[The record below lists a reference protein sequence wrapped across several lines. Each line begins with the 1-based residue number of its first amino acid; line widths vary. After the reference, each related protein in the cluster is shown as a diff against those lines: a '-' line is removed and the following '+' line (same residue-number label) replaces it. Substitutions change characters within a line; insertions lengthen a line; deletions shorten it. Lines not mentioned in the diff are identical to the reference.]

1 MIYVWFVV
9 GVILTLAGASW
20 LVDGASGI
28 AKRYKVSEFVI
39 GVCIVG
45 IGTSMPELTV
55 SLLGSLRGSAEIAIG
70 NVTGSNMFN
79 TLVIL
84 GITALINPIMF
95 TRDNLR
101 RDMHLNT
108 LASVILLLFAY
119 LPIAFRPTE
128 SPMISR
134 LEGGLFLLL
143 FAAYLFM
150 TFRSSGKAEEAE
162 TESEAE
168 SGGKPKALWL
178 LILMVVAGIA
188 ALAVG
193 GKLFVDNG
201 CEIAR
206 ALKVSETVIAITFM
220 ACGTSLPELV
230 TCIVA
235 AAKKRNQLALG
246 NILGSN
252 VSNILLILGC
262 SALVKPLFVDQ
273 VILDGF
279 IILVG
284 VAILLYISA
293 LLPRRNELSRYKGL
307 LFILLYAAYIY
318 FIVLA

>member
-1 MIYVWFVV
+1 MMYMWFIV
-9 GVILTLAGASW
+9 GVALTLLGASW

-84 GITALINPIMF
+84 GITAMINPIMF

-128 SPMISR
+128 SLMISR
-134 LEGGLFLLL
+134 LEGGIFLLL
-143 FAAYLFM
+143 FAGYLFM
-150 TFRSSGKAEEAE
+150 TFRSGDKSEEVE
-162 TESEAE
+162 TEGE
-168 SGGKPKALWL
+168 GKPKPLGL
-178 LILMVVAGIA
+178 LILMVIAGIA
-188 ALAVG
+188 ALALG
-193 GKLFVDNG
+193 GKLFVDKG

-235 AAKKRNQLALG
+235 AVKKRNQLALG

-252 VSNILLILGC
+252 VCNILLILGC
-262 SALVKPLFVDQ
+262 SSLVRPLIVDT
-273 VILDGF
+273 VNLDGF
-279 IILVG
+279 IILIG

-293 LLPRRNELSRYKGL
+293 LLPKRNELSRYKG
-307 LFILLYAAYIY
+307 FIFLLLYAAYIY
-318 FIVLA
+318 FVVLT

>member
-1 MIYVWFVV
+1 MYVWFIV
-9 GVILTLAGASW
+9 GVALTLLGASW

-45 IGTSMPELTV
+45 IGTSMPEFTV

-84 GITALINPIMF
+84 GITAMINPILF

-119 LPIAFRPTE
+119 LPIAIRPAE
-128 SPMISR
+128 SPVLSR

-143 FAAYLFM
+143 FAGYLYM
-150 TFRSSGKAEEAE
+150 TFRNGNKSEEADTEGGGKA
-162 TESEAE
+162 
-168 SGGKPKALWL
+168 KPLWL
-178 LILMVVAGIA
+178 LILMVIAGIA

-193 GKLFVDNG
+193 GKLFVDKG

-206 ALKVSETVIAITFM
+206 ALKVSETVIAVTFM
-220 ACGTSLPELV
+220 AGGTSLPELV

-262 SALVKPLFVDQ
+262 SSLVRPLLVDTAQ
-273 VILDGF
+273 FDGF
-279 IILVG
+279 IILIL
-284 VAILLYISA
+284 VAILLYLSA
-293 LLPRRNELSRYKGL
+293 LLPKRNELSRYKGFI
-307 LFILLYAAYIY
+307 FILLYAAYIY
-318 FIVLA
+318 FVVLA

>member
-1 MIYVWFVV
+1 MMYVWFIV
-9 GVILTLAGASW
+9 GVALTLLGASW

-55 SLLGSLRGSAEIAIG
+55 SLLGSIRGSAEIAIG

-79 TLVIL
+79 TLLIL
-84 GITALINPIMF
+84 GITAMINPIMF

-119 LPIAFRPTE
+119 LPIAFHPAE
-128 SPMISR
+128 SLEISR
-134 LEGGLFLLL
+134 LEGALFLLL
-143 FAAYLFM
+143 FAGYLVM
-150 TFRSSGKAEEAE
+150 TFRSGDK
-162 TESEAE
+162 SEVTQSDSDA
-168 SGGKPKALWL
+168 KPKPLAL
-178 LILMVVAGIA
+178 LILMVIAGIA

-193 GKLFVDNG
+193 GKLFVDKG

-220 ACGTSLPELV
+220 AGGTSLPELV

-262 SALVKPLFVDQ
+262 SSLVRPLSVDP
-273 VILDGF
+273 VNLDGF
-279 IILVG
+279 IILIG
-284 VAILLYISA
+284 VAMLLYLSS
-293 LLPRRNELSRYKGL
+293 LLPKRNVLSRYKGFI
-307 LFILLYAAYIY
+307 FILLYAAYIY

>member
-1 MIYVWFVV
+1 MMYVWFIV
-9 GVILTLAGASW
+9 GVALTLLGASW

-84 GITALINPIMF
+84 GITAMINPIMF

-119 LPIAFRPTE
+119 LPIAIRPTE
-128 SPMISR
+128 SPVISR
-134 LEGGLFLLL
+134 LEGLLFLLL
-143 FAAYLFM
+143 FAGYLYM
-150 TFRSSGKAEEAE
+150 TFRNGNKAEEPEAD
-162 TESEAE
+162 TE
-168 SGGKPKALWL
+168 GGSKPLWL
-178 LILMVVAGIA
+178 LILMVIAGIA

-193 GKLFVDNG
+193 GKLFVDKG

-220 ACGTSLPELV
+220 AGGTSLPELV

-262 SALVKPLFVDQ
+262 SSLVRPLIVDT
-273 VILDGF
+273 VNLDGF
-279 IILVG
+279 IILIG
-284 VAILLYISA
+284 VAILLYLSA
-293 LLPRRNELSRYKGL
+293 LLPKRNELSRYKG
-307 LFILLYAAYIY
+307 FIFLLLYAAYIY
-318 FIVLA
+318 FVVLA

>member
-1 MIYVWFVV
+1 MMYVWFIV
-9 GVILTLAGASW
+9 GVALTLLGASW

-45 IGTSMPELTV
+45 IGTSMPEFTV

-84 GITALINPIMF
+84 GITAMINPIMF

-108 LASVILLLFAY
+108 LASIILLLFAY
-119 LPIAFRPTE
+119 LPIAIRPAE
-128 SPMISR
+128 SPVISR

-143 FAAYLFM
+143 FAGYLFM
-150 TFRSSGKAEEAE
+150 TFRNGNKSEEADTEGGGKA
-162 TESEAE
+162 
-168 SGGKPKALWL
+168 KPLWL
-178 LILMVVAGIA
+178 LILMVIAGIA

-193 GKLFVDNG
+193 GKLFVDKG

-206 ALKVSETVIAITFM
+206 ALKVSETVIAVTFM
-220 ACGTSLPELV
+220 AGGTSLPELV

-262 SALVKPLFVDQ
+262 SSLVRPLIVDTAQ
-273 VILDGF
+273 FEGF
-279 IILVG
+279 IILIL
-284 VAILLYISA
+284 VAILLYLSA
-293 LLPRRNELSRYKGL
+293 LLPKRNELSRYKGFI
-307 LFILLYAAYIY
+307 FILLYAAYIY
-318 FIVLA
+318 FVVLA

>member
-1 MIYVWFVV
+1 MMYVWFIV
-9 GVILTLAGASW
+9 GVALTLLGASW

-84 GITALINPIMF
+84 GITAMINPIMF

-119 LPIAFRPTE
+119 LPIAFSPAE
-128 SPMISR
+128 SLMISR

-143 FAAYLFM
+143 FAGYLFM
-150 TFRSSGKAEEAE
+150 TFRSGDKSEE
-162 TESEAE
+162 TESEGE
-168 SGGKPKALWL
+168 GKIKPLWL
-178 LILMVVAGIA
+178 LILMVIAGIA

-193 GKLFVDNG
+193 GKLFVDKG

-220 ACGTSLPELV
+220 AGGTSLPELV

-262 SALVKPLFVDQ
+262 SSLVRPLIVDT
-273 VILDGF
+273 VNLDGF
-279 IILVG
+279 IILIG

-293 LLPRRNELSRYKGL
+293 LLPKRNELSRYKG
-307 LFILLYAAYIY
+307 FIFLLLYAVYIY
-318 FIVLA
+318 FVVLA

>member
-1 MIYVWFVV
+1 MMYVWFIV
-9 GVILTLAGASW
+9 GVALTLLGASW

-79 TLVIL
+79 TLLIL

-134 LEGGLFLLL
+134 LEGALFLLL
-143 FAAYLFM
+143 FAGYLYM
-150 TFRSSGKAEEAE
+150 TFRSSNKAGE
-162 TESEAE
+162 TEADSEDRP
-168 SGGKPKALWL
+168 KPLWL
-178 LILMVVAGIA
+178 LILMVIAGIA
-188 ALAVG
+188 ALAIG
-193 GKLFVDNG
+193 GKLFVDKG

-220 ACGTSLPELV
+220 AGGTSLPELV

-262 SALVKPLFVDQ
+262 SSLVHPLIVDS
-273 VILDGF
+273 VNFDGF
-279 IILVG
+279 IILIL
-284 VAILLYISA
+284 VAILLYLSA
-293 LLPRRNELSRYKGL
+293 LLPKRNELSRYKGFI
-307 LFILLYAAYIY
+307 FILLYAAYIY
-318 FIVLA
+318 FVVLA

>member
-1 MIYVWFVV
+1 MMYVWFIV
-9 GVILTLAGASW
+9 GVALTLLGASW

-45 IGTSMPELTV
+45 IGTSMPEFTV

-84 GITALINPIMF
+84 GITAMINPILF

-119 LPIAFRPTE
+119 LPIAIRPAE
-128 SPMISR
+128 SPVLSR

-143 FAAYLFM
+143 FAGYLYM
-150 TFRSSGKAEEAE
+150 TFRNGNKSEEADTEGGGKA
-162 TESEAE
+162 
-168 SGGKPKALWL
+168 KPLWL
-178 LILMVVAGIA
+178 LILMVIAGIA

-193 GKLFVDNG
+193 GKLFVDKG

-206 ALKVSETVIAITFM
+206 ALKVSETVIAVTFM
-220 ACGTSLPELV
+220 AGGTSLPELV

-262 SALVKPLFVDQ
+262 SSLVRPLLVDTAQ
-273 VILDGF
+273 FDGF
-279 IILVG
+279 IILIL
-284 VAILLYISA
+284 VAILLYLSA
-293 LLPRRNELSRYKGL
+293 LLPKRNELSRYKGFI
-307 LFILLYAAYIY
+307 FILLYAAYIY
-318 FIVLA
+318 FVVLA

>member
-1 MIYVWFVV
+1 MMYVWFIV
-9 GVILTLAGASW
+9 GVALTLLGASW

-119 LPIAFRPTE
+119 LPIAFRPAE
-128 SPMISR
+128 SLMISR
-134 LEGGLFLLL
+134 LEGGIFLLL
-143 FAAYLFM
+143 FAGYLFM
-150 TFRSSGKAEEAE
+150 TFRSGDKSEEAE
-162 TESEAE
+162 TE
-168 SGGKPKALWL
+168 GDGKPKPLGL
-178 LILMVVAGIA
+178 LILMVIAGIA
-188 ALAVG
+188 ALALG
-193 GKLFVDNG
+193 GKLFVDKG

-252 VSNILLILGC
+252 VCNILLILGC
-262 SALVKPLFVDQ
+262 SSLVRPLIVDT
-273 VILDGF
+273 VNLDGF
-279 IILVG
+279 IILIG

-293 LLPRRNELSRYKGL
+293 LLPKRNELSRYKG
-307 LFILLYAAYIY
+307 FIFLLLYAAYIY
-318 FIVLA
+318 FVVLA

>member
-1 MIYVWFVV
+1 MYVWFIV
-9 GVILTLAGASW
+9 GVALTLLGASW

-45 IGTSMPELTV
+45 IGTSMPEFTV

-84 GITALINPIMF
+84 GITAMINPILF

-119 LPIAFRPTE
+119 LPIAIRPAE
-128 SPMISR
+128 SPVISR

-143 FAAYLFM
+143 FAGYLYM
-150 TFRSSGKAEEAE
+150 TFRNGNKSEEADTEGGGKA
-162 TESEAE
+162 
-168 SGGKPKALWL
+168 KPLWL
-178 LILMVVAGIA
+178 LILMVIAGIA

-193 GKLFVDNG
+193 GKLFVDKG

-206 ALKVSETVIAITFM
+206 ALKVSETVIAVTFM
-220 ACGTSLPELV
+220 AGGTSLPELV

-262 SALVKPLFVDQ
+262 SSLVRPLLVDTAQ
-273 VILDGF
+273 FDGF
-279 IILVG
+279 IILIL
-284 VAILLYISA
+284 VAILLYLSA
-293 LLPRRNELSRYKGL
+293 LLPKRNELSRYKGFI
-307 LFILLYAAYIY
+307 FILLYAAYIY
-318 FIVLA
+318 FVVLA

>member
-1 MIYVWFVV
+1 
-9 GVILTLAGASW
+9 
-20 LVDGASGI
+20 
-28 AKRYKVSEFVI
+28 
-39 GVCIVG
+39 
-45 IGTSMPELTV
+45 
-55 SLLGSLRGSAEIAIG
+55 
-70 NVTGSNMFN
+70 MFN

-128 SPMISR
+128 SLMISR
-134 LEGGLFLLL
+134 LEGGIFLLL
-143 FAAYLFM
+143 FASYLFM
-150 TFRSSGKAEEAE
+150 TFRSGDKSEEAE
-162 TESEAE
+162 TE
-168 SGGKPKALWL
+168 GDGKPKPLGL
-178 LILMVVAGIA
+178 LILMVIAGIA
-188 ALAVG
+188 ALALG
-193 GKLFVDNG
+193 GKLFVDKG

-206 ALKVSETVIAITFM
+206 ALRVSETVIAITFM

-252 VSNILLILGC
+252 VCNILLILGC
-262 SALVKPLFVDQ
+262 SSLVRPLIVDT
-273 VILDGF
+273 VNLDGF
-279 IILVG
+279 IILIG

-293 LLPRRNELSRYKGL
+293 LLPKRNELSRYKG
-307 LFILLYAAYIY
+307 FIFLLLYVAYIY
-318 FIVLA
+318 FVVLA

>member
-1 MIYVWFVV
+1 M
-9 GVILTLAGASW
+9 
-20 LVDGASGI
+20 VDGASGI

-84 GITALINPIMF
+84 GITAMINPIMF

-128 SPMISR
+128 SLMISR
-134 LEGGLFLLL
+134 LEGGIFLLL
-143 FAAYLFM
+143 FASYLFM
-150 TFRSSGKAEEAE
+150 TFRSGDKSEEAE
-162 TESEAE
+162 TEGE
-168 SGGKPKALWL
+168 GQPKPLGL
-178 LILMVVAGIA
+178 LILMVIASIA
-188 ALAVG
+188 ALALG
-193 GKLFVDNG
+193 GKLFVDKG

-262 SALVKPLFVDQ
+262 SSMVRPLAVDS
-273 VILDGF
+273 VNLDGF
-279 IILVG
+279 IFLI
-284 VAILLYISA
+284 ATSILLYLSA
-293 LLPRRNELSRYKGL
+293 LLPRRNQLTWYKGIF
-307 LFILLYAAYIY
+307 FILLYALYIY
-318 FIVLA
+318 ISVIA

>member
-1 MIYVWFVV
+1 MMYVWFIV
-9 GVILTLAGASW
+9 GVALTLLGASW

-84 GITALINPIMF
+84 GITAMINPIMF

-119 LPIAFRPTE
+119 LPIAIRPTE
-128 SPMISR
+128 SPVISR
-134 LEGGLFLLL
+134 LEGLLFLLL
-143 FAAYLFM
+143 FAGYLYM
-150 TFRSSGKAEEAE
+150 TFRNGNKAEEPEAD
-162 TESEAE
+162 TE
-168 SGGKPKALWL
+168 GGSKPLWL
-178 LILMVVAGIA
+178 LILMVIAGIA

-193 GKLFVDNG
+193 GKLFVDKG

-220 ACGTSLPELV
+220 AGGTSLPELV

-262 SALVKPLFVDQ
+262 SSLVRPLIVDT
-273 VILDGF
+273 VNLDGF
-279 IILVG
+279 IILIG
-284 VAILLYISA
+284 VAILLYLSA
-293 LLPRRNELSRYKGL
+293 LLPKRNELSRYKG
-307 LFILLYAAYIY
+307 FIFLLLYAAYI
-318 FIVLA
+318 

>member
-1 MIYVWFVV
+1 MWFIV
-9 GVILTLAGASW
+9 GVALTLLGASW

-84 GITALINPIMF
+84 GITAMINPIMF

-128 SPMISR
+128 SLMISR
-134 LEGGLFLLL
+134 LEGGIFLLL
-143 FAAYLFM
+143 FAGYLFM
-150 TFRSSGKAEEAE
+150 TFRSGDKSEEVE
-162 TESEAE
+162 TEGE
-168 SGGKPKALWL
+168 GKPKPLGL
-178 LILMVVAGIA
+178 LILMVIAGIA
-188 ALAVG
+188 ALALG
-193 GKLFVDNG
+193 GKLFVDKG

-252 VSNILLILGC
+252 VCNILLILGC
-262 SALVKPLFVDQ
+262 SSLVRPLIVDT
-273 VILDGF
+273 VNLDGF
-279 IILVG
+279 IILIG

-293 LLPRRNELSRYKGL
+293 LLPKRNELSRYKG
-307 LFILLYAAYIY
+307 FIFLLLYAAYIY
-318 FIVLA
+318 FVVLT

>member
-1 MIYVWFVV
+1 MMYMWFIV
-9 GVILTLAGASW
+9 GVALTLLGASW

-84 GITALINPIMF
+84 GITAMINPIMF

-128 SPMISR
+128 SLMISR
-134 LEGGLFLLL
+134 LEGGIFLLL
-143 FAAYLFM
+143 FAGYLFM
-150 TFRSSGKAEEAE
+150 TFRSGDKSEEVE
-162 TESEAE
+162 TEGE
-168 SGGKPKALWL
+168 GKPKPLGL
-178 LILMVVAGIA
+178 LILMVIAGIA
-188 ALAVG
+188 ALALG
-193 GKLFVDNG
+193 GKLFVDKG

-252 VSNILLILGC
+252 VCNILLILGC
-262 SALVKPLFVDQ
+262 SSLVRPLIVDT
-273 VILDGF
+273 VNLDGF
-279 IILVG
+279 IILIG

-293 LLPRRNELSRYKGL
+293 LLPKRNELSRYKG
-307 LFILLYAAYIY
+307 FIFLLLYAAYIY
-318 FIVLA
+318 FVVLT

>member
-1 MIYVWFVV
+1 MMYVWFIV
-9 GVILTLAGASW
+9 GVALTLLGASW

-55 SLLGSLRGSAEIAIG
+55 SLLGSIRGSADIALG

-79 TLVIL
+79 TLLIL
-84 GITALINPIMF
+84 GITAMINPILF

-108 LASVILLLFAY
+108 IASVVLLLFAY
-119 LPIAFRPTE
+119 LPIAFRPYE
-128 SPMISR
+128 SPVISR
-134 LEGGLFLLL
+134 LEGALFLLL
-143 FAAYLFM
+143 FIGYLVL
-150 TFRSSGKAEEAE
+150 TFRTSDKSQLEDEPEA
-162 TESEAE
+162 
-168 SGGKPKALWL
+168 KPKPLWL
-178 LILMVVAGIA
+178 LIGMVLFGIA

-193 GKLFVDNG
+193 GKLFVDKG

-206 ALKVSETVIAITFM
+206 ALKVSEAVIAITFM
-220 ACGTSLPELV
+220 AGGTSLPELV

-262 SALVKPLFVDQ
+262 SSLVRPLFVDS
-273 VILDGF
+273 VNLDGF
-279 IILVG
+279 VILIG
-284 VAILLYISA
+284 VAVLLYLSA
-293 LLPRRNELSRYKGL
+293 LLPKRNELSRYKGFI
-307 LFILLYAAYIY
+307 FILLYAAYIY
-318 FIVLA
+318 FVVLA

>member
-1 MIYVWFVV
+1 MMYVWFIV
-9 GVILTLAGASW
+9 GVVLTLLGATW

-28 AKRYKVSEFVI
+28 AKRYNVSEFVI

-55 SLLGSLRGSAEIAIG
+55 SLLGIIRGSAGIAIG

-79 TLVIL
+79 TLLIL
-84 GITALINPIMF
+84 GITAIINPILF

-108 LASVILLLFAY
+108 VASLALLLFAY
-119 LPIAFRPTE
+119 LPIAIHPGE
-128 SPMISR
+128 SLEISR
-134 LEGGLFLLL
+134 LEGALFLLM
-143 FAAYLFM
+143 FAGYLIM
-150 TFRSSGKAEEAE
+150 TFKTGDKSQETAE
-162 TESEAE
+162 TDSAP
-168 SGGKPKALWL
+168 KPLWKLIAMVL
-178 LILMVVAGIA
+178 LGIA
-188 ALAVG
+188 ALAAG
-193 GKLFVDNG
+193 GELFVDKG

-262 SALVKPLFVDQ
+262 SAMVRPLSVDS
-273 VILDGF
+273 VNLDGF
-279 IILVG
+279 IFLIATSV
-284 VAILLYISA
+284 LLYLSA
-293 LLPRRNELSRYKGL
+293 LLPRRNVLTWYKGIF
-307 LFILLYAAYIY
+307 FILLYALYIY
-318 FIVLA
+318 VSVIA

>member
-1 MIYVWFVV
+1 MMYVWFIV
-9 GVILTLAGASW
+9 GVALTLLGASW

-84 GITALINPIMF
+84 GITAMINPIMF

-119 LPIAFRPTE
+119 LPIAIRPTE
-128 SPMISR
+128 SPVISR
-134 LEGGLFLLL
+134 LEGLLFLLL
-143 FAAYLFM
+143 FAGYLYM
-150 TFRSSGKAEEAE
+150 TFRNGNKSEEPDADAE
-162 TESEAE
+162 
-168 SGGKPKALWL
+168 GRPKPLWL
-178 LILMVVAGIA
+178 LILMVIAGIA

-193 GKLFVDNG
+193 GKLFVDKG

-220 ACGTSLPELV
+220 AGGTSLPELV

-262 SALVKPLFVDQ
+262 SSLVRPLIVDTAQ
-273 VILDGF
+273 FDGFVIL
-279 IILVG
+279 IG
-284 VAILLYISA
+284 VAILLYLSA
-293 LLPRRNELSRYKGL
+293 LLPKRNELSRYKG
-307 LFILLYAAYIY
+307 FIFLLLYAAYIY
-318 FIVLA
+318 FVVLA

>member
-1 MIYVWFVV
+1 MMYVWFIV
-9 GVILTLAGASW
+9 GVALTLLGASW

-119 LPIAFRPTE
+119 LPIAFLPTE
-128 SPMISR
+128 SLMISR
-134 LEGGLFLLL
+134 LEGGIFLLL
-143 FAAYLFM
+143 FAGYLFM
-150 TFRSSGKAEEAE
+150 TFRSGDKSEEVE
-162 TESEAE
+162 TEGE
-168 SGGKPKALWL
+168 GKPKPLGL
-178 LILMVVAGIA
+178 LILMVIVGIA
-188 ALAVG
+188 ALALG
-193 GKLFVDNG
+193 GKLFVDKG

-262 SALVKPLFVDQ
+262 SSLVRPLIVDT
-273 VILDGF
+273 VNLDGF
-279 IILVG
+279 IILIG

-293 LLPRRNELSRYKGL
+293 LLPKRNELSRYKG
-307 LFILLYAAYIY
+307 FIFLLLYAAYIY
-318 FIVLA
+318 FVVLA